1 MKKNRTQQRYVICL
15 SNQGCEDLEVRKIY
29 QVVLDAKAAESGHL
43 RVIDESG
50 EDYLYPAEYFVPVK
64 LPVAVSRKLLSLPG
78 SERQSV
84 GRIAA
89 RG

>member
-1 MKKNRTQQRYVICL
+1 MDEKPRSRFLLCIRNE
-15 SNQGCEDLEVRKIY
+15 GAEDLEPRKVY
-29 QVVLDAKAAESGHL
+29 RVLNDRSAAREGYA
-43 RVIDESG
+43 RVIDESE

-89 RG
+89 RS

>member
-50 EDYLYPAEYFVPVK
+50 EDYLYPQENFADIA
-64 LPVAVSRKLLSLPG
+64 LPKQVEEALATG
-78 SERQSV
+78 
-84 GRIAA
+84 
-89 RG
+89 